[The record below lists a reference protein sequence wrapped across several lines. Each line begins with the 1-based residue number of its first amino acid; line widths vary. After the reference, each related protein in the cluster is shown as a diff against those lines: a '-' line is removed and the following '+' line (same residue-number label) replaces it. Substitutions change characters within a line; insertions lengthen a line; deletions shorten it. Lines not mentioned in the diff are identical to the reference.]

1 MARARLG
8 AALALAG
15 LACLPACRK
24 APPPQSAAAAQA
36 AKAGSSLDL
45 NGFHARASH
54 LGALVW
60 EAEAAQAR
68 VFRAEQR
75 ARGTDVTMTYFSRGR
90 KVSVARADHADLN
103 LQDYDMDA
111 QGHVVVRGTNGV
123 VLETEKLHWDNT
135 LQRATS
141 QSRVRLTR
149 GGTVLTGLGFS
160 ADKDMHDVRVLAD
173 VQAEAAS
180 VQRLRE
186 DAKSWKPVQ

>member
-1 MARARLG
+1 MRRRLSIV
-8 AALALAG
+8 G
-15 LACLPACRK
+15 LAVALLAPLASCRRAP
-24 APPPQSAAAAQA
+24 APPSAAAAEA
-36 AKAGSSLDL
+36 SKAGSSLDL

-68 VFRAEQR
+68 VFRSEQR
-75 ARGTDVTMTYFSRGR
+75 ARGTDVTITYFSHGR

-111 QGHVVVRGTNGV
+111 QGHVVVHGTNGV
-123 VLETEKLHWDNT
+123 LLETERLHWDNQ
-135 LQRATS
+135 LQQATS

-180 VQRLRE
+180 VESLRR
-186 DAKSWKPVQ
+186 DVKTWKPAP

>member
-1 MARARLG
+1 MARFRLT
-8 AALALAG
+8 LALAG
-15 LACLPACRK
+15 LALLPACRK
-24 APPPQSAAAAQA
+24 APPPQSAAAAEA

-75 ARGTDVTMTYFSRGR
+75 ARGTDVTMTYFSHGR

-123 VLETEKLHWDNT
+123 LLETEKLHWDNT
-135 LQRATS
+135 QQRATS

-180 VQRLRE
+180 VQGLRE
-186 DAKSWKPVQ
+186 DAKTWKNQP

>member
-1 MARARLG
+1 VRR
-8 AALALAG
+8 AALALG
-15 LACLPACRK
+15 VLALLPACRR
-24 APPPQSAAAAQA
+24 APAPQSAAAAVA

-75 ARGTDVTMTYFSRGR
+75 ARGTDVTMTYFSHGR

-103 LQDYDMDA
+103 LQDDDMDA

-123 VLETEKLHWDNT
+123 VLETEKLHWDNQ

-160 ADKDMHDVRVLAD
+160 ADKEMRDVRVLAD
-173 VQAEAAS
+173 VQAEATS
-180 VQRLRE
+180 VQSLRR
-186 DAKSWKPVQ
+186 DAKSWKPAP

>member
-1 MARARLG
+1 VPRRARILAL
-8 AALALAG
+8 AALAL
-15 LACLPACRK
+15 LPACRR
-24 APPPQSAAAAQA
+24 APPAPSAAAAQA

-75 ARGTDVTMTYFSRGR
+75 ARGTDVTMTYFSHGR

-103 LQDYDMDA
+103 LLDYDMDA

-123 VLETEKLHWDNT
+123 LLETEKLHWDNT

-160 ADKDMHDVRVLAD
+160 ADKDMHNVQVLAD
-173 VQAEAAS
+173 VQAEASS
-180 VQRLRE
+180 VQRLRK
-186 DAKSWKPVQ
+186 DARSWKAAQ